1 MRSTKREQDGWSRMT
16 LLFKLELIFLYMFSA
31 PCYVYGGPDFICLVP
46 LPFPT
51 LGPRLVRTVYT
62 ENLLGL
68 LLSSVERISLY
79 LSLVSVV
86 KKVLTKHATI
96 TSTEGKSEL
105 GKIKKLTIKNAY
117 HNK

>member
-1 MRSTKREQDGWSRMT
+1 MCFQ
-16 LLFKLELIFLYMFSA
+16 LLAVFMEAQILFVL
-31 PCYVYGGPDFICLVP
+31 C
-46 LPFPT
+46 PFPFPLCPT
-51 LGPRLVRTVYT
+51 LVRTVYT

-86 KKVLTKHATI
+86 NKVLTKHATI